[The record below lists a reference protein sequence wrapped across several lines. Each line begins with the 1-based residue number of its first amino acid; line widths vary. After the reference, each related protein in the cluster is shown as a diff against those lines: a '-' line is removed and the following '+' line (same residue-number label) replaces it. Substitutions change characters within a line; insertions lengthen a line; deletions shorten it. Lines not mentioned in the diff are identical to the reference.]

1 MRTTSRSSIKTL
13 YLRIWLQDHVSSTDK
28 GHAYS
33 STSVLKMRLKIG
45 MAKSRWAWRKVFARV
60 MKTMRTA
67 S

>member
-33 STSVLKMRLKIG
+33 STSVLKMRVKIR
-45 MAKSRWAWRKVFARV
+45 RWAWRKVFARV

>member
-33 STSVLKMRLKIG
+33 STSVLKMRVKIR
-45 MAKSRWAWRKVFARV
+45 MANSRWAWRKVFARV

>member
-13 YLRIWLQDHVSSTDK
+13 YLRIWLQDHVRSTNK

-33 STSVLKMRLKIG
+33 STSVLKMRVKIG

-67 S
+67 R

>member
-33 STSVLKMRLKIG
+33 STSVLKMRVKIR
-45 MAKSRWAWRKVFARV
+45 RWAWRKVFARV
-60 MKTMRTA
+60 MKMMRTA

>member
-33 STSVLKMRLKIG
+33 STSVLKMRVKIR
-45 MAKSRWAWRKVFARV
+45 MANSRWAWRKIFAQV

>member
-33 STSVLKMRLKIG
+33 STSVLKMRVKIG

>member
-33 STSVLKMRLKIG
+33 STSVLKMRVKIR

-60 MKTMRTA
+60 MKTMRTD

>member
-1 MRTTSRSSIKTL
+1 MRTTSRSSIKTW

-33 STSVLKMRLKIG
+33 STSVLKMRVKIR
-45 MAKSRWAWRKVFARV
+45 MANSRWAWRKVFARV